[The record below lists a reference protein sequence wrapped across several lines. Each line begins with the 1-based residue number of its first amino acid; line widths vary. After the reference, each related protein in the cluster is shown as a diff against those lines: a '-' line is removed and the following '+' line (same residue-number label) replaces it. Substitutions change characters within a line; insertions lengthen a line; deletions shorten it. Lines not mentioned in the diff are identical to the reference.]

1 MMGPIYVVTDAE
13 APLSVIDQIK
23 AAAQGG
29 AALIQIRDK
38 TASDADLAGLIAA
51 VLPLVTAQGARLI
64 INDRVDLAIR
74 TGVHGL
80 HIGQGDGDPALIRA
94 RIGADMLLGLSV
106 EAEEHLAHVPAGVDY
121 LGVGPVRATAS
132 KADHAPPIGFDG
144 LARIITGTS
153 LPCYAIGGL
162 KPGDAPAVKAA
173 GAVGMAVVSAVTR
186 ATDPQSATR
195 ALVDAWRLA

>member
-1 MMGPIYVVTDAE
+1 MMGPVYVVTDAQ
-13 APLSVIDQIK
+13 APLPVIDQIR

-29 AALIQIRDK
+29 ASLIQIRDK
-38 TASDADLAGLIAA
+38 TASDADLAALIAA
-51 VLPLVTAQGARLI
+51 VLPMVTAQGARLI
-64 INDRVDLAIR
+64 VNDRVDLAIR

-94 RIGADMLLGLSV
+94 RIGADMVLGLSV
-106 EAEEHLAHVPAGVDY
+106 EAEDQLSRVPAGIDY

-144 LARIITGTS
+144 LARIIGRTS

-162 KPGDAPAVKAA
+162 KPDDAAAVKAA
-173 GAVGMAVVSAVTR
+173 GAIGMAVVSAVTR
-186 ATDPQSATR
+186 AVDPQAATR
-195 ALVDAWRLA
+195 TLVAGWSQS

>member
-1 MMGPIYVVTDAE
+1 MMGPVYVVTDAE
-13 APLSVIDQIK
+13 APLPVIDQIR

-29 AALIQIRDK
+29 ASLIQIRDK
-38 TASDADLAGLIAA
+38 TASDDDLAALIAA
-51 VLPLVTAQGARLI
+51 ALPMVTTQGARLI

-106 EAEEHLAHVPAGVDY
+106 EAEEHLAHIPAGVDY

-144 LARIITGTS
+144 LARIIAGTS

-162 KPGDAPAVKAA
+162 KRDDAAAVKAA
-173 GAVGMAVVSAVTR
+173 GAIGMAVVSAVTR
-186 ATDPQSATR
+186 ATDPQAATR
-195 ALVDAWRLA
+195 ALVDEWRQA